1 LRFDSE
7 TSALSGEAPAPAP
20 LFELSRLP
28 VPRPSQQQIR
38 SQGERI
44 LNSPAFTRSSRS
56 RKLLQYL
63 LTQTLEG
70 NAKRLKQYAIATKAL
85 GRGADFDPNIDPIV
99 RLEASKLRRALE
111 DYYLRAGARDRV
123 RISIPKGSYVP
134 AFELCDSL
142 DANPASWAGNAEA
155 RASTSPDATLGC
167 ERLLLVPFCDH
178 LKNDV
183 GRMLTDG
190 LYEQLTVEISRYRD
204 IALLTQPGEDA
215 RLGTTGDPVAA
226 GLKLQARF
234 VLSGSV
240 RPNGE
245 QIRVTARLHDVSIGA
260 VVWGDCFDLGPDS
273 RSGLEAE
280 DEIARRVAGAV
291 ADYYGVISYTL
302 GLQSVYS
309 NETPWTVRNAI
320 QRHRYLARVLAEPVY
335 RIARADLELGITRA
349 PYNPMIWSA
358 LAHTV
363 FYGNVFG
370 FDQDENWTALVYR
383 LTQRSFELDHKC
395 AFGHVVMALHGLYHR
410 ELDDVLQTCKRIL
423 QDNPHAPSTKLS
435 AGFFL
440 ALAGEWERGVGMLG
454 IALSELLYPPSWA
467 HRVTFLDHYRRKS
480 YLEALYQIDKYHA
493 AENFTPALLRAAAL
507 AQLGRRQEAENS
519 LAEVLR
525 IAPRFFE
532 IAPKYFRYLTAFDD
546 ILDHLMCGLI
556 KAGLKV

>member
-7 TSALSGEAPAPAP
+7 TNALSGAAPAGAP
-20 LFELSRLP
+20 VFELSRLP
-28 VPRPSQQQIR
+28 APRPSQQQIR
-38 SQGERI
+38 SQTERI

-56 RKLLQYL
+56 RRLLEYL
-63 LTQTLEG
+63 LTQTLAG
-70 NAKRLKQYAIATKAL
+70 NAKRLKQYAIATEAL

-134 AFELCDSL
+134 AFELCEGL
-142 DANPASWAGNAEA
+142 DASPASGTGNADA
-155 RASTSPDATLGC
+155 RASALPDVTLGC
-167 ERLLLVPFCDH
+167 ERLLLVPSCDH
-178 LKNDV
+178 LKNEA
-183 GRMLTDG
+183 GRTLTDG

-204 IALLTQPGEDA
+204 IALLTQPVDEA
-215 RLGTTGDPVAA
+215 RLGAIGDPVAA

-260 VVWGDCFDLGPDS
+260 VVWSDCFDLGADS
-273 RSGLEAE
+273 RSGLQAE

-309 NETPWTVRNAI
+309 IDTPWTVRNAI
-320 QRHRYLARVLAEPVY
+320 QRHRYLARTLAEPVY
-335 RIARADLELGITRA
+335 RIARADLELGMARA

-370 FDQDENWTALVYR
+370 FDEDDNWTALVYR

-395 AFGHVVMALHGLYHR
+395 AFGHVVMALHGLYYR

-423 QDNPHAPSTKLS
+423 EDNPHAPSTKLS

-440 ALAGEWERGVGMLG
+440 ALAGEWDRGVGMLG
-454 IALSELLYPPSWA
+454 TALSELLYPPSWA
-467 HRVTFLDHYRRKS
+467 HRVTFLDHYRRKN
-480 YLEALYQIDKYHA
+480 YLEALHQIDKYHA

-519 LAEVLR
+519 LAEVMR

-546 ILDHLMCGLI
+546 ILDHLMSGLV